1 MPAVELPNGASAI
14 IIAKDE
20 ITERQSRNVSRS
32 FMVAGAMVAKLT
44 ELGFDQEDASTWG
57 VWSKLS
63 DEEQDNVRAYEISLI
78 TNLVKSWSF
87 PTEVTAD
94 SALELPKSVFDALV
108 IACSREF
115 NKADDFSPDGVTDP
129 KVLTEE

>member
-44 ELGFDQEDASTWG
+44 ELGFNQDDTSTWG

-63 DEEQDNVRAYEISLI
+63 DEEQDKIRAYEISLI

-87 PTEVTAD
+87 PAEITED

-108 IACSREF
+108 IACSNEF
-115 NKADDFSPDGVTDP
+115 NKSDDFSPDGVTDP